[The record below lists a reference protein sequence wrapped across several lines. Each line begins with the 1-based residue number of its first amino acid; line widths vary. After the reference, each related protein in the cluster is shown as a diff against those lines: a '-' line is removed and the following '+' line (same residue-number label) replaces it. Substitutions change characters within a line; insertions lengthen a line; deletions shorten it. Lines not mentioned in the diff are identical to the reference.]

1 MQPLI
6 VGDGGGRLWRHPAAQ
21 KQCASNHSKDRG
33 FGRSSHSLESQP
45 HATGQK
51 GPLTVGRGKDFRER
65 RRRGFDDDDYSHPR
79 DRGSGAAIGGFSPP
93 HSFAPAGSPVG
104 ATVKWFNPEKGFGF
118 VVVDGAG
125 DAFLH
130 AAVLERSG
138 HGAVQPGATLQVRTD
153 QGQKGL
159 QVSEVLE
166 VDAST
171 VTRDVGQ
178 ESRQAERRSANP
190 QMALGHTVSI
200 EGTVKWFSADKGFG
214 FVAADSGGKDVF
226 VHASALQRSG
236 LMRLAEGQ
244 RVIMDVRQ
252 GQKGPE
258 VATLR
263 LAD

>member
-1 MQPLI
+1 LN
-6 VGDGGGRLWRHPAAQ
+6 VG
-21 KQCASNHSKDRG
+21 
-33 FGRSSHSLESQP
+33 
-45 HATGQK
+45 K
-51 GPLTVGRGKDFRER
+51 GKGFREP

-79 DRGSGAAIGGFSPP
+79 DRGFGGAPTGFAPPPRSP
-93 HSFAPAGSPVG
+93 APAGPPVG

-118 VVVDGAG
+118 VVIEGAG

-130 AAVLERSG
+130 SAVLERSG
-138 HGAVQPGATLQVRTD
+138 HGPVQPGATLQVRTE

-166 VDAST
+166 VNAST
-171 VTRDVGQ
+171 ATRDVGHG
-178 ESRQAERRSANP
+178 SRPAERRSAGSQP
-190 QMALGHTVSI
+190 PLGQTVPI

-236 LMRLAEGQ
+236 IASLAEGQ
-244 RVIMDVRQ
+244 RVMMDVRQ

-258 VATLR
+258 VATIR
-263 LAD
+263 LAN

>member
-1 MQPLI
+1 
-6 VGDGGGRLWRHPAAQ
+6 
-21 KQCASNHSKDRG
+21 
-33 FGRSSHSLESQP
+33 
-45 HATGQK
+45 
-51 GPLTVGRGKDFRER
+51 
-65 RRRGFDDDDYSHPR
+65 
-79 DRGSGAAIGGFSPP
+79 
-93 HSFAPAGSPVG
+93 
-104 ATVKWFNPEKGFGF
+104 VKWFNPEKGFGF
-118 VVVDGAG
+118 VVIEGAG

-138 HGAVQPGATLQVRTD
+138 HGAVQPGATLQVRTE
-153 QGQKGL
+153 QGQKGP

-171 VTRDVGQ
+171 VTADARHGSRPTERPSARSQVPLGQ
-178 ESRQAERRSANP
+178 TTP
-190 QMALGHTVSI
+190 I

-236 LMRLAEGQ
+236 VAGLVEGQ
-244 RVIMDVRQ
+244 RVMMDVRQ